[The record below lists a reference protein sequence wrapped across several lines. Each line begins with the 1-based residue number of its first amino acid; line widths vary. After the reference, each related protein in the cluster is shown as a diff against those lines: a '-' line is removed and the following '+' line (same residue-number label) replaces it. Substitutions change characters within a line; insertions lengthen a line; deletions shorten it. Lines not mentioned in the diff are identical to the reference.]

1 MAAWAQRG
9 VIRRELEGNTLRE
22 RLKTAEQAIE
32 KAVIEK
38 EILLE
43 LRSIINEELRPSYT
57 VLTISTAPG
66 LAEVLARRTRSLQ
79 NPKASFTAYS
89 PTCLMVVLALQ
100 DLEVLAIRSC

>member
-43 LRSIINEELRPSYT
+43 
-57 VLTISTAPG
+57 
-66 LAEVLARRTRSLQ
+66 
-79 NPKASFTAYS
+79 
-89 PTCLMVVLALQ
+89 
-100 DLEVLAIRSC
+100 